1 MSSSNNSSQAKDF
14 IHQSFLDK
22 DVLLVIQ
29 ADQLNIF
36 GQTFRPV
43 FVGRLI
49 QAGEGRVTLWP
60 VQIKMPNAPFFE
72 FPTPLI
78 FPLEAITAVTEF
90 DRSTRFSIS

>member
-1 MSSSNNSSQAKDF
+1 MSKSNNSSQAKDF
-14 IHQSFLDK
+14 IQQLLNK

-78 FPLEAITAVTEF
+78 FPLEAITAITEF
-90 DRSTRFSIS
+90 DPTTRFSIS

>member
-1 MSSSNNSSQAKDF
+1 MSKSNNSSQAKDF
-14 IHQSFLDK
+14 IQQLLNK

-60 VQIKMPNAPFFE
+60 VQIKMPNAPFF
-72 FPTPLI
+72 FFFTPLI
-78 FPLEAITAVTEF
+78 FPLEAITAITEF
-90 DRSTRFSIS
+90 DSTTRFSIS

>member
-1 MSSSNNSSQAKDF
+1 LSKSNNSSQAKDF
-14 IHQSFLDK
+14 IQQLLNK

-78 FPLEAITAVTEF
+78 FPLEAITAITEF
-90 DRSTRFSIS
+90 DPTTRFSIS